1 MAQHKMKQ
9 KMSLPKGAKQKS
21 LKRINNS
28 QKSRGPR
35 KGTSIII
42 APKKIAAIKDAKMGA
57 EVTRI
62 INEKNEHL
70 TRKRADQ
77 DVGKLPKSISSE
89 QPKKLK

>member
-42 APKKIAAIKDAKMGA
+42 APKKD
-57 EVTRI
+57 RSD
-62 INEKNEHL
+62 
-70 TRKRADQ
+70 KRCQ
-77 DVGKLPKSISSE
+77 DGSRSHTNH
-89 QPKKLK
+89 Q